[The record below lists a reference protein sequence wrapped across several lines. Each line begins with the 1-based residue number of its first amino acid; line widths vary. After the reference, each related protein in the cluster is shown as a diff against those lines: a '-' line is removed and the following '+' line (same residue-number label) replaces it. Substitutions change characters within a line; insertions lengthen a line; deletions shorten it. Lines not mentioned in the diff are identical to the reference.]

1 MKSLTLAELDT
12 LSAVDIKTVDPE
24 QLVDIRDIS
33 IHTELPREER
43 ILDFIRQI
51 RNPYCFRHG
60 KIVVKIGFSEA
71 AKETTMEE
79 QFESYLRTL
88 QIPDT
93 NGTEKNTWTLTVP
106 CCIIEIGQNSHSN
119 RCWD

>member
-43 ILDFIRQI
+43 VLDFIRQI

-60 KIVVKIGFSEA
+60 KIVVKILSMTVRP
-71 AKETTMEE
+71 AKPIHTARQTRKLHMMP
-79 QFESYLRTL
+79 RKM
-88 QIPDT
+88 I
-93 NGTEKNTWTLTVP
+93 
-106 CCIIEIGQNSHSN
+106 
-119 RCWD
+119 

>member
-43 ILDFIRQI
+43 VLDFIRQI
-51 RNPYCFRHG
+51 RNPYCFRNG
-60 KIVVKIGFSEA
+60 MIVVKIGFSEA

-88 QIPDT
+88 
-93 NGTEKNTWTLTVP
+93 
-106 CCIIEIGQNSHSN
+106 
-119 RCWD
+119 

>member
-1 MKSLTLAELDT
+1 MSDFYYTAGH
-12 LSAVDIKTVDPE
+12 SQCPGVFFG
-24 QLVDIRDIS
+24 S

-43 ILDFIRQI
+43 VLDFIRQI

-88 QIPDT
+88 
-93 NGTEKNTWTLTVP
+93 
-106 CCIIEIGQNSHSN
+106 
-119 RCWD
+119 

>member
-43 ILDFIRQI
+43 VLDFIRQI
-51 RNPYCFRHG
+51 RNPY
-60 KIVVKIGFSEA
+60 
-71 AKETTMEE
+71 
-79 QFESYLRTL
+79 
-88 QIPDT
+88 
-93 NGTEKNTWTLTVP
+93 
-106 CCIIEIGQNSHSN
+106 
-119 RCWD
+119 

>member
-1 MKSLTLAELDT
+1 MKSLTLAELD
-12 LSAVDIKTVDPE
+12 TVDPE

-43 ILDFIRQI
+43 VLDFIRQI

-88 QIPDT
+88 
-93 NGTEKNTWTLTVP
+93 
-106 CCIIEIGQNSHSN
+106 
-119 RCWD
+119 

>member
-33 IHTELPREER
+33 IRTELPKEER
-43 ILDFIRQI
+43 VLDFIHQI

-60 KIVVKIGFSEA
+60 KIIVKIGFSET

-79 QFESYLRTL
+79 QFESYRRTL
-88 QIPDT
+88 
-93 NGTEKNTWTLTVP
+93 
-106 CCIIEIGQNSHSN
+106 
-119 RCWD
+119 

>member
-43 ILDFIRQI
+43 VLDFIRQI
-51 RNPYCFRHG
+51 RNPYCFPHG
-60 KIVVKIGFSEA
+60 KTVVKIGFSEA

-88 QIPDT
+88 
-93 NGTEKNTWTLTVP
+93 
-106 CCIIEIGQNSHSN
+106 
-119 RCWD
+119 

>member
-43 ILDFIRQI
+43 VLDFIRQI
-51 RNPYCFRHG
+51 RNPYCFRQGNH
-60 KIVVKIGFSEA
+60 
-71 AKETTMEE
+71 
-79 QFESYLRTL
+79 
-88 QIPDT
+88 
-93 NGTEKNTWTLTVP
+93 NGGT
-106 CCIIEIGQNSHSN
+106 I
-119 RCWD
+119 

>member
-24 QLVDIRDIS
+24 QLVDI
-33 IHTELPREER
+33 HTELPREER
-43 ILDFIRQI
+43 VLDFIRQI

-88 QIPDT
+88 
-93 NGTEKNTWTLTVP
+93 
-106 CCIIEIGQNSHSN
+106 
-119 RCWD
+119 

>member
-1 MKSLTLAELDT
+1 MSNLGDYTAVWTVENYECSISGNISVDT

-43 ILDFIRQI
+43 VLDFIRQI
-51 RNPYCFRHG
+51 RNPYYFRHG

-88 QIPDT
+88 
-93 NGTEKNTWTLTVP
+93 
-106 CCIIEIGQNSHSN
+106 
-119 RCWD
+119 

>member
-43 ILDFIRQI
+43 VLDFIRQI

-60 KIVVKIGFSEA
+60 KFVVKIGFSEA

-88 QIPDT
+88 
-93 NGTEKNTWTLTVP
+93 
-106 CCIIEIGQNSHSN
+106 
-119 RCWD
+119 

>member
-33 IHTELPREER
+33 IRTELPREER
-43 ILDFIRQI
+43 VLDFIRQI

-60 KIVVKIGFSEA
+60 KIVVKIGFPRRPRKPQWRNNLKAIS
-71 AKETTMEE
+71 
-79 QFESYLRTL
+79 
-88 QIPDT
+88 
-93 NGTEKNTWTLTVP
+93 VP
-106 CCIIEIGQNSHSN
+106 CKSLTRMEPKKTPGH
-119 RCWD
+119 

>member
-43 ILDFIRQI
+43 VLDFIRQ
-51 RNPYCFRHG
+51 
-60 KIVVKIGFSEA
+60 IVVKIGFSEA

-88 QIPDT
+88 
-93 NGTEKNTWTLTVP
+93 
-106 CCIIEIGQNSHSN
+106 
-119 RCWD
+119 

>member
-43 ILDFIRQI
+43 VLDFIRQI
-51 RNPYCFRHG
+51 RNPYCLRHG

-88 QIPDT
+88 
-93 NGTEKNTWTLTVP
+93 
-106 CCIIEIGQNSHSN
+106 
-119 RCWD
+119 